1 MNSPVP
7 SIADDQLIEARRLHE
22 LVTVKL
28 RQRDKRAIEHRDRLI
43 NHLINVIDRIDE
55 PSDWLI
61 NEARQIAGGRHAATH
76 LL

>member
-7 SIADDQLIEARRLHE
+7 SIADDRLSEARRLHD
-22 LVTVKL
+22 LVTINL

-43 NHLINVIDRIDE
+43 RHLINVIDRIDE

-61 NEARQIAGGRHAATH
+61 NEARELSGARHAST
-76 LL
+76 LLL